1 MKKSDV
7 VIFIIIL
14 IFIITYIFIKIF
26 TVKSGNILMEYAKVK
41 SNYISNL
48 IINDSINSIL
58 NDINYNNLITYS
70 NNSLDFDNEKINNI
84 LFLYTNNIIKNIKS
98 FEKKLNIYFVPM
110 GTIYSLPILTNLGP
124 KIPFKIII
132 LGDTSNEVKTNIKE
146 YGINSSL
153 IEVVL
158 NIHMRIEVIF
168 PFVSDEILLEKNIIL
183 DSKVIQGDI
192 PKYYGGFN

>member
-110 GTIYSLPILTNLGP
+110 GAIYSLPILTNLGP

>member
-26 TVKSGNILMEYAKVK
+26 TVKSGDILMEYAKVK

-48 IINDSINSIL
+48 IIIDSIISIL

-110 GTIYSLPILTNLGP
+110 GAIYSLPILTNLGP

>member
-26 TVKSGNILMEYAKVK
+26 TVKSGDILMEYAKVK

-110 GTIYSLPILTNLGP
+110 GAIYSLPILTNLGP

-158 NIHMRIEVIF
+158 NIHMRIEVII

>member
-26 TVKSGNILMEYAKVK
+26 TVKSGDILMEYAKVK

-110 GTIYSLPILTNLGP
+110 GAIYSLPILTNLGP